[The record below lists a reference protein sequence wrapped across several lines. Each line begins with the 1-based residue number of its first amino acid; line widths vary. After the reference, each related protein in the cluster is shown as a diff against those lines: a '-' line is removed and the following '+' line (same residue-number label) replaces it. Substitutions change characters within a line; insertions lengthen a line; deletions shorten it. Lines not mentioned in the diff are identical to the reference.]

1 MAFVTM
7 TSAQKE
13 EMISNPTFQLQV
25 KWAILD
31 KADYWGGH
39 DGSSPPGGL
48 ERWRKNKS
56 FAKIVNDTAGLAGSQ
71 DNVKLFIQYMK
82 NVQCVD
88 DTIIPYA
95 AQNTIDKL
103 LATSGFDAAA
113 DKWFDAQTA
122 RTL

>member
-1 MAFVTM
+1 MAFVVL
-7 TSAQKE
+7 SSVQKE
-13 EMISNPTFQLQV
+13 ELINNSNFQLQV

-31 KADYWGGH
+31 KADYWGTH
-39 DGSSPPGGL
+39 DGTTPPGGI

-56 FAKIVNDTAGLAGSQ
+56 FAKDLLDSPGVANSPDQ
-71 DNVKLFIQYMK
+71 VKLFLQYIK

-88 DTIIPYA
+88 NSIIPYV
-95 AQNTIDKL
+95 AQNTIDRL
-103 LATSGFDAAA
+103 LATSGFDSAA